1 MYRGQVPGA
10 DLTICMLR
18 AEPGV
23 IKERFLRRGWS
34 PRLADEAVRE
44 VAELDRA
51 KFADL
56 RVDTGDRSVKEVARV
71 VRDQAGNWP
80 GLI

>member
-1 MYRGQVPGA
+1 
-10 DLTICMLR
+10 MLR

-34 PRLADEAVRE
+34 PHRVDEAIRE
-44 VAELDRA
+44 VAELERT

-56 RVDTGDRSVKEVARV
+56 RVDTDDRSAKEVARM

-80 GLI
+80 GLT